1 MKGLAEK
8 FRARPTPMNPSLLST
23 ASDDRRDPAIALD
36 LMSRLVSVSLATKRC
51 DEPRRQ
57 HWPDTRERPYEFV
70 VRVFTS
76 KRINFVIVDSS
87 SSDKLLQQT
96 GPRHNSG
103 TAGGKD
109 RHVGSGLGLAIVK
122 QLVGAMGGA
131 VTVESSAAGSTFAV
145 RLRPQPRGVDDLEVR
160 AVQRA

>member
-1 MKGLAEK
+1 
-8 FRARPTPMNPSLLST
+8 MNPSLLST

-76 KRINFVIVDSS
+76 KRINFVIIDSD

-103 TAGGKD
+103 TAGGKYRHIGSRWNGLPNLLQTARYAFGFATIVVDKEAFD
-109 RHVGSGLGLAIVK
+109 RSRPGPL
-122 QLVGAMGGA
+122 QLVEIGP
-131 VTVESSAAGSTFAV
+131 TF
-145 RLRPQPRGVDDLEVR
+145 
-160 AVQRA
+160 

>member
-36 LMSRLVSVSLATKRC
+36 LMSRVGSVSLATKRC

-57 HWPDTRERPYEFV
+57 HWPDSRERPYEFV

-96 GPRHNSG
+96 GPRHNGG

-109 RHVGSGLGLAIVK
+109 RHIGSRSNGLPNLLQNGSRCFRLCDYCGRSRSVSIVAGLARCS
-122 QLVGAMGGA
+122 L
-131 VTVESSAAGSTFAV
+131 S
-145 RLRPQPRGVDDLEVR
+145 
-160 AVQRA
+160 